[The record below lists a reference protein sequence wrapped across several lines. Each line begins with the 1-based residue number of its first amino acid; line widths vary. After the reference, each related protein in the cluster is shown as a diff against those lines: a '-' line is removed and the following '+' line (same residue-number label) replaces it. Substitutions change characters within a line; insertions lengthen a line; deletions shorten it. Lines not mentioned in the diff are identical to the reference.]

1 MTQTAAALKLLA
13 VLFPFLRCIEDTEL
27 IGLADHRKYKTPRQV
42 REIVTDRVVAPSL
55 RLPAA
60 SSTICELAKDTSLPQ
75 VQATDG
81 LLHRV
86 GSHGSMPL
94 RMGNQQRV
102 VAKVVDVPRD
112 TLAFQRNQIDGGW
125 FEEWLAAIASHPE
138 SVVDIAA
145 RFFRGEGLKTAEN
158 GDALAQLRQLR
169 LR

>member
-1 MTQTAAALKLLA
+1 
-13 VLFPFLRCIEDTEL
+13 
-27 IGLADHRKYKTPRQV
+27 
-42 REIVTDRVVAPSL
+42 
-55 RLPAA
+55 
-60 SSTICELAKDTSLPQ
+60 
-75 VQATDG
+75 
-81 LLHRV
+81 
-86 GSHGSMPL
+86 MPL
-94 RMGNQQRV
+94 GMGNQQRV